1 MKLFYKGCLYESEGL
16 STWFGNSKVTDQYGK
31 PLEVYHGTNANFSI
45 FSKSKSYSKGF
56 AGKGFYFTDDPRDAE
71 ENYTSL
77 GGNRDLHNK
86 VELELEQLVNEPEK
100 ALKIFKKAKL
110 KIHFDIDDYDAL
122 ENFIEE
128 NKEIITKTIYN
139 QYSSKDTGPNIMPVY
154 LRIVKPF
161 YIGLDKQWFE
171 TEYVE
176 DENGD
181 IIDEKG
187 TALKMY
193 KCILKIVGNE
203 GANLWS
209 NMELDPE
216 FTGDTFRDKFI
227 SSWYDTIGDGKDPE
241 EVFRQIIKCFG
252 FDGIIMDAGRFS
264 NMQHTRGTKHYIVFS
279 PNQIKSVYNRN
290 PTKNSDITKE

>member
-1 MKLFYKGCLYESEGL
+1 VTYVGGLYPAKGVHYLTQAWPEVLSE
-16 STWFGNSKVTDQYGK
+16 FPD
-31 PLEVYHGTNANFSI
+31 
-45 FSKSKSYSKGF
+45 
-56 AGKGFYFTDDPRDAE
+56 
-71 ENYTSL
+71 
-77 GGNRDLHNK
+77 
-86 VELELEQLVNEPEK
+86 
-100 ALKIFKKAKL
+100 AKL
-110 KIHFDIDDYDAL
+110 NIIGSGKLYSRDFNLGTFGIAESSFEKQLL
-122 ENFIEE
+122 E
-128 NKEIITKTIYN
+128 
-139 QYSSKDTGPNIMPVY
+139 P
-154 LRIVKPF
+154 L
-161 YIGLDKQWFE
+161 L
-171 TEYVE
+171 

-187 TALKMY
+187 TVVKMY
-193 KCILKIVGNE
+193 KCILKVVGNE

-227 SSWYDTIGDGKDPE
+227 SSWYNTIDDGRDPE
-241 EVFRQIIKCFG
+241 ELFRQIIKCFG